1 MDSQLTPEQKR
12 QLDSWAAQRDSI
24 LRDIGE
30 KKTESEKLTVTNVQ
44 LAASNTEISNK
55 IQQSIGRLEE
65 LDKQEAKRTAFTTL
79 ENANLNVEKSILQT
93 EVSSLKSEISSL
105 STIKEGLKSDIES
118 VTKVHEAVFSRA
130 SEIERIVGET
140 VKLNSTNA
148 SEIKTILG
156 DAGIELKK
164 IIDIGR
170 ENVEV
175 TNQAI
180 LKLPKI
186 VVDLHRNVIERQKI
200 PRAKIQP

>member
-148 SEIKTILG
+148 SEIKTILV

-186 VVDLHRNVIERQKI
+186 VVDLHRSVIEKQKI